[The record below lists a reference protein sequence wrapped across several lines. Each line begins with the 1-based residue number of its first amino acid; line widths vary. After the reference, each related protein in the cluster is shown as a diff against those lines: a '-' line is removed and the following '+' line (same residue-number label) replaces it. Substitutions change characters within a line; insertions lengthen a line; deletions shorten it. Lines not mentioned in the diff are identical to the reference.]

1 MVLILSLCQWP
12 PKVQGKGLQV
22 GSGIA
27 SQPRLGQKPS
37 TMLRAT
43 FSMNVKPTLQ
53 RGSLPCHM
61 VPPYHGPYAPG
72 PKAPASGAKCPEN
85 AMGVL

>member
-1 MVLILSLCQWP
+1 MVLVLSLCQWP

-43 FSMNVKPTLQ
+43 FSMNVALMWAVKPTAE
-53 RGSLPCHM
+53 G
-61 VPPYHGPYAPG
+61 
-72 PKAPASGAKCPEN
+72 
-85 AMGVL
+85 